1 MNNTKTTL
9 RLTSNQESILD
20 CICGCCDHD
29 CMDKACP
36 FNKILSAMSPEEKQK
51 ELVLRWMKN
60 VLKEGAKKPTRT
72 TKTVKK
78 KS

>member
-1 MNNTKTTL
+1 
-9 RLTSNQESILD
+9 
-20 CICGCCDHD
+20 
-29 CMDKACP
+29 
-36 FNKILSAMSPEEKQK
+36 MSPEEKQK